1 MRARTYLPAFIVLV
15 LVGAL
20 HMVGIYYK
28 LYFFIPRFDV
38 LLHFLGGLWVGLTAL
53 WLYDELG
60 ARGGIS
66 TQHSFFRPLIWVVSA
81 SLCAAVCWELFELT
95 NNITNQYMS
104 TSAGLSYA
112 EDSLKDICLGVIG
125 GLVGFLFHKK

>member
-1 MRARTYLPAFIVLV
+1 MRARTYLPAFIVLI

-38 LLHFLGGLWVGLTAL
+38 PLHFLGGLWVGLTAL

-60 ARGGIS
+60 YHGGLS
-66 TQHSFFRPLIWVVSA
+66 TKHSFMRPLIWVVSA
-81 SLCAAVCWELFELT
+81 SLCAAVCWELFELF

-104 TSAGLSYA
+104 TPAGLSYGA
-112 EDSLKDICLGVIG
+112 DTIKDVSMGVVG